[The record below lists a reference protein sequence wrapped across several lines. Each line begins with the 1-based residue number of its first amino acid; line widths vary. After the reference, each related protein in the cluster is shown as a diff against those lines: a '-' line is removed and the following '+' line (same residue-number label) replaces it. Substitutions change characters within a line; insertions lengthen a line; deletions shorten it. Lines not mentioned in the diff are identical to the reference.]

1 MFFILGRLFIFVAD
15 FKHKVYDVMSMLL
28 IIIVLFILAILSPW
42 IFPNRMV
49 SDNEHDKEA

>member
-1 MFFILGRLFIFVAD
+1 MT
-15 FKHKVYDVMSMLL
+15 MLL